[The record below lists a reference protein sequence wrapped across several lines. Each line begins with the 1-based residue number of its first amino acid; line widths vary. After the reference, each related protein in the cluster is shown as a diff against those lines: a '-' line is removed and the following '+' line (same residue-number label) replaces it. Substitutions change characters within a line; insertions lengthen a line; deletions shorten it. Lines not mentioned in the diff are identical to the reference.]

1 MNLTWFDGNSW
12 LIEMAGARVLLDPW
26 LVGDLAF
33 GNAPWFFKAK
43 HRQPMVIPDQLS
55 FVLLSQGLP
64 DHAHIETL
72 QQLDRSTA
80 VVGSPNA
87 AKVAQSLGFQSVTAL
102 AHTETFVWNNLLEVQ
117 AFPGS
122 LVGPNLVENAYILT
136 DLSTQTKLYY
146 EPHGN
151 HSPTVQSAAPVDV
164 VIAPLVNLKLPL
176 VGAFIQG
183 GDRALQLIQWLQPQV
198 VLPTTTDGEAEYEGF
213 LTKLI
218 SAEGTLQDFGDRLAQ
233 ASPAIQLLSPKPRQ
247 RVNIPLQARQ
257 LDLQPT
263 PSS

>member
-1 MNLTWFDGNSW
+1 MNLTWFDSNSW

-26 LVGDLAF
+26 LVGDLMF
-33 GNAPWFFKAK
+33 GNTPWFFKAT
-43 HRQPMVIPDQLS
+43 HRQPITIPDNIS
-55 FVLLSQGLP
+55 FILLSQGLP

-72 QQLDRSTA
+72 KQLDRSIA

-87 AKVAQSLGFQSVTAL
+87 VKVAQSLGFQATTAL
-102 AHTETFVWNNLLEVQ
+102 AHTETFIWNQVLEVQ

-136 DLSTQTKLYY
+136 DLQAKTKLYY

-151 HSPTVQSAAPVDV
+151 HSPTVKVAAPVDV
-164 VIAPLVNLKLPL
+164 VIAPLVNLNLPL

-198 VLPTTTDGEAEYEGF
+198 VLPTTTDGDIEYEGF
-213 LTKLI
+213 LSKLI
-218 SAEGTLQDFGDRLAQ
+218 AAEGTLEEFGDRLAQ
-233 ASPAIQLLSPKPRQ
+233 ASPTVRLLSPKPRQ
-247 RVNIPLQARQ
+247 RINIPLHAKQ
-257 LDLQPT
+257 LDLQ
-263 PSS
+263 SSPLS